1 METQNLQEKVP
12 YKDFVVGPHCQAK
25 GKNGFLWR
33 LCGLPPSISR
43 SDGESYHLFLN
54 DRPSRYPME
63 RKSQNQGKI
72 FVGFSYIH
80 DNGRDEISTTGVIF
94 NPGRQIYLN
103 LQIRDV
109 ADALSSEL
117 RRSFHLETLYDLT
130 GDLYRPPRWASRV
143 LSLWNVRSVPAVSK
157 EPGKTLPTRT
167 YVRRKFL
174 QHPRVVI

>member
-1 METQNLQEKVP
+1 METQNLQEKIP
-12 YKDFVVGPHCQAK
+12 YKDFVVCPHCQAK

-33 LCGLPPSISR
+33 LRGLPPSISR
-43 SDGESYHLFLN
+43 SDGKSFHLYLN

-63 RKSQNQGKI
+63 RKSKNQGKI

-94 NPGRQIYLN
+94 NTGPRIYLN
-103 LQIRDV
+103 LQITDV

-117 RRSFHLETLYDLT
+117 DRSCYLESLYDLT
-130 GDLYRPPRWASRV
+130 GDLYRPPQWSSRV

-167 YVRRKFL
+167 YVRRNLL
-174 QHPRVVI
+174 QLPRIVI